1 MLVGEAVI
9 PAAGSKREQFA
20 DDPVNLFA
28 VEARVNRQ
36 KGAKGPLE
44 WMPPRESF
52 HCQYVTRFKRVLI
65 TYGLELGATERERF
79 EDELVAR
86 SFSFRVAPSGLSCQN
101 S

>member
-52 HCQYVTRFKRVLI
+52 HCQYVTRFKRALI
-65 TYGLELGATERERF
+65 IYGLEWSDSRHFAG
-79 EDELVAR
+79 ELAAR
-86 SFSFRVAPSGLSCQN
+86 SFSFREGPPSPVGV
-101 S
+101 

>member
-1 MLVGEAVI
+1 MLVGEAAI

-79 EDELVAR
+79 EALR
-86 SFSFRVAPSGLSCQN
+86 GRTCS
-101 S
+101 